1 LYRSLAALDQKDE
14 ADAILARLEE
24 ESRRHYVL
32 RAAAQGPRCADLVKR
47 IGIKRAESNAM
58 C

>member
-1 LYRSLAALDQKDE
+1 MRLMRSSRGSRKSRVGITCYEPLRKD
-14 ADAILARLEE
+14 
-24 ESRRHYVL
+24 
-32 RAAAQGPRCADLVKR
+32 PRCADLVKR